1 MYGYK
6 CEYCDGIVQERVV
19 EEKHLSTDTALSF
32 WRMCPLV
39 CATSVATATTTQL
52 CCIELK
58 RLLQRRNCRSEWN
71 WFLSLLLREEAL
83 RAYLVEMLA
92 QGKPLPVER
101 KLVDTVV
108 ISLA

>member
-1 MYGYK
+1 
-6 CEYCDGIVQERVV
+6 
-19 EEKHLSTDTALSF
+19 
-32 WRMCPLV
+32 
-39 CATSVATATTTQL
+39 
-52 CCIELK
+52 
-58 RLLQRRNCRSEWN
+58 
-71 WFLSLLLREEAL
+71 LREEAL